1 MLTLTALLRHRITW
15 GVGIALG
22 VFVALA
28 AHGRLK
34 YTEGHRAGTAAA
46 QAVAA
51 RDALTARAV
60 ADSAWRA
67 LHEAGMAV
75 RDSLRVAE
83 AAAARARARSAAADA
98 RLANALAVFA
108 ADTSTQIPATCS
120 DLATACRN
128 AAAAW
133 SAERDSLSAV
143 TETQGRA
150 LTLADAQARAE
161 PTRTAAAV
169 TVAVQKDRAT
179 YRHPSRLH
187 WLVGGAVVG
196 ALTTWSVTR

>member
-1 MLTLTALLRHRITW
+1 VTWLLPILRHRITW

-60 ADSAWRA
+60 ADSAWRE
-67 LHEAGMAV
+67 LHAAGMAV

-98 RLANALAVFA
+98 RLADALARVA
-108 ADTSTQIPATCS
+108 VLPDAPAECNA
-120 DLATACRN
+120 LATACRH

-150 LTLADAQARAE
+150 LTLAEAQARAE

-169 TVAVQKDRAT
+169 AVAVQQTRAT
-179 YRHPSRLH
+179 IRRPSRLR
-187 WLVGGAVVG
+187 WLVGGIAAG
-196 ALTTWSVTR
+196 ALTTWSVIR